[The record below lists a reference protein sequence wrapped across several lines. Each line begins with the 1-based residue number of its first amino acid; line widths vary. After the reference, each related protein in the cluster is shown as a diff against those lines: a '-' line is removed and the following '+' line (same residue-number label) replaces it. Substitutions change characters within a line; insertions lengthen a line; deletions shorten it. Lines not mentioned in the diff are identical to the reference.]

1 MGLSSEC
8 GESCIP
14 SWLLLLLPGE
24 PSGAAQGDF
33 KPWGG
38 QQEAVGEATVARA
51 VRLRVFLRAGAC
63 VWWGSAAGA
72 GGGWCGLLGYQSKT
86 GDRVLPRSGVMEQKA
101 TKEKK
106 ENRAE
111 STVPVALPCPDQ
123 GLTAPG
129 PGCVCGAGQK
139 DTHPPPHL
147 PARECCV
154 LLHRALRDGNTM

>member
-1 MGLSSEC
+1 
-8 GESCIP
+8 
-14 SWLLLLLPGE
+14 
-24 PSGAAQGDF
+24 
-33 KPWGG
+33 
-38 QQEAVGEATVARA
+38 
-51 VRLRVFLRAGAC
+51 
-63 VWWGSAAGA
+63 
-72 GGGWCGLLGYQSKT
+72 
-86 GDRVLPRSGVMEQKA
+86 MEQKA

-139 DTHPPPHL
+139 DTTPPPHL